1 MWLLRAVMIFQTAA
15 ESSQGH
21 LLIENQ
27 TDTHLFSLMIK
38 KYSHNPYYRKSFQP
52 NSKITYSKRDS
63 FEKEIV
69 SLRFWLENGNICHDI
84 FNICQNRKIH
94 TGPTVDFGI
103 SDCSRGH
110 HIRLRGH
117 HSCLCGHC
125 SICWSET
132 RIRWLGQFLTNILFD
147 TDVLINFYHKVL
159 KIFYRL
165 ELCLLQN
172 SLLWLKLTFRKKIK
186 PVNPLMGMGH
196 SFFV

>member
-1 MWLLRAVMIFQTAA
+1 MV
-15 ESSQGH
+15 
-21 LLIENQ
+21 
-27 TDTHLFSLMIK
+27 K
-38 KYSHNPYYRKSFQP
+38 KYLHITYRKSFSS
-52 NSKITYSKRDS
+52 NSKITYCKGDS
-63 FEKEIV
+63 LEKEMVI
-69 SLRFWLENGNICHDI
+69 LRFWLENGNICHDI
-84 FNICQNRKIH
+84 FNFCQNRKIH
-94 TGPTVDFGI
+94 TGPTVDFVI

-132 RIRWLGQFLTNILFD
+132 RIRWLGQFLRNILFD

-159 KIFYRL
+159 KIFYWL

-196 SFFV
+196 SLFV